1 MLLSTLRTMLLR
13 NTAQKAIF
21 YFSKYSQKM
30 AFPKK
35 FHRNIF
41 LVSSEKMILSGII
54 LPEA

>member
-21 YFSKYSQKM
+21 YFSRYSQKM

-41 LVSSEKMILSGII
+41 LVSLEKMIL
-54 LPEA
+54 